1 MLFQG
6 PANPSFSASPN
17 LPGSYG
23 ADPSQVNNMPPVI
36 APSQNSRGFTP
47 VNNLGVPR
55 PTMSPMQPPSPVQT
69 APVQPSFTSAA
80 PPPTVQTVDTSNVPG
95 MLLCSFILI
104 CLVYFAITI
113 VLNLSQA
120 ISSVFS

>member
-6 PANPSFSASPN
+6 PANPSFPASPN

-23 ADPSQVNNMPPVI
+23 ADPSQVNKTFGQNMPPVI

-47 VNNLGVPR
+47 VNNPGVLR

-69 APVQPSFTSAA
+69 SPVQPSFTSAA
-80 PPPTVQTVDTSNVPG
+80 PPPTVQTVDTSKVPG
-95 MLLCSFILI
+95 MLL
-104 CLVYFAITI
+104 
-113 VLNLSQA
+113 
-120 ISSVFS
+120 